1 MRLELND
8 GEVCIDASLLAQIFD
23 LSPLAVQAL
32 MRRHEITSICERGE
46 GEHAGRYRLTF
57 FYGNK
62 RAAFEVDDSGAILG
76 RSVIDFGEFHRATG
90 RRKLAGR

>member
-8 GEVCIDASLLAQIFD
+8 GEFCIDAALVGQIFD

-32 MRRHEITSICERGE
+32 MRRNDMTSICERGE

-57 FYGNK
+57 FYRNK
-62 RAAFEVDDSGAILG
+62 RATFELDEAGRILR
-76 RSVIDFGEFHRATG
+76 RSIIDFGEFSRAAG
-90 RRKLAGR
+90 RRSIAGS